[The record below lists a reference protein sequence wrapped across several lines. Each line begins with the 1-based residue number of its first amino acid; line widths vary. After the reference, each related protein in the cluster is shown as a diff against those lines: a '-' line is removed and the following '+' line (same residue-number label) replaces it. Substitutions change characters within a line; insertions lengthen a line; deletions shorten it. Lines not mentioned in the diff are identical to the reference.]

1 MTPPFALL
9 IATKLIGASCAA
21 SVALLDDAEALALA
35 DALGDSEAFGVVA
48 ASLDDL
54 LERAKIARTRI
65 PTTTR
70 IKGVG
75 ELFFT
80 GALGVETA
88 EAFAGAG
95 VEVTAAVEREG
106 TGGI

>member
-1 MTPPFALL
+1 L

-21 SVALLDDAEALALA
+21 RVALLDDAEALALA
-35 DALGDSEAFGVVA
+35 DALGDSGAVGVVA
-48 ASLDDL
+48 ASSDDL
-54 LERAKIARTRI
+54 LERAKIARTTM

-80 GALGVETA
+80 AALGVEA
-88 EAFAGAG
+88 AAAFTGAG
-95 VEVTAAVEREG
+95 VEVTAEVEREG

>member
-1 MTPPFALL
+1 M
-9 IATKLIGASCAA
+9 ATKLMGASCAA

-35 DALGDSEAFGVVA
+35 DALGDSEALGDVA
-48 ASLDDL
+48 ALSDDL
-54 LERAKIARTRI
+54 FERAKIASTTI

-75 ELFFT
+75 EFFF
-80 GALGVETA
+80 ADMLGVETA

-95 VEVTAAVEREG
+95 VEVTEAVEREG